1 MPLSRRHAA
10 PTLLV
15 GLLSLMPAAGAAPA
29 LPFEPVPSSFQ
40 TWLNRRQSWPNG
52 QTLQFSRIAQC
63 LDQTTRPSPYRTPVF
78 TCLSGEVRITG
89 GERPAQ
95 ICRLQR
101 VSYFP
106 KTKQARY
113 WTAQCRPAG

>member
-40 TWLNRRQSWPNG
+40 TWLNNQPDWPKANG
-52 QTLQFSRIAQC
+52 CGSAASPSASTK
-63 LDQTTRPSPYRTPVF
+63 RPVPPPTAPRCSP
-78 TCLSGEVRITG
+78 
-89 GERPAQ
+89 A
-95 ICRLQR
+95 
-101 VSYFP
+101 
-106 KTKQARY
+106 
-113 WTAQCRPAG
+113 